1 MPKKE
6 TIIKDFQVNTG
17 KYDDIVKN
25 IDDIP
30 EGSLVYTIDKN
41 LPVPTKKDEGKV
53 LTVNSEGEF
62 VLTIG
67 SSDQTF
73 VYETF
78 EHFQSCIV
86 IEDLQTQTVLQGL
99 IDRFGAFIDKENL
112 RVGASIYIKEKSVPD
127 YWLSDLIIQKG
138 NAQPLDFFSELEAKG
153 GGGGGGYL
161 PTITLVA
168 ESPLEETIALSSEY
182 SIKYAFTPSQG
193 TSGTAKYYI
202 NGALKSTKT
211 IYTGTTSFDVTKL
224 LKSGDNVIDVVVND
238 IVGGSGTITFLIKT
252 VELRLTSTFNDLIAY
267 SGTIDFR
274 YTPYGAVEKDV
285 IFTIDDEVYTTE
297 KVYSSGEILA
307 KNISDLGHGVHKL
320 KVSMSATIG
329 ENTIKSNVLEYN
341 IIYVVE
347 GNDEVLISSKFDKKT
362 ATQGELLSIDYIVYN
377 PLSETT
383 PVALLINDEPIQE
396 ITVGRAKQFW
406 NLIDYPLGQVKFTIF
421 TDTKQL
427 DFNVTVEE
435 ADIDIEP
442 VNTNIELYLSAK
454 NRSNNEAEETRN
466 KWVYKDITATLTNF
480 NWSTNG
486 WINDSKGYPILRV
499 NGVAKVDIP
508 FQIFATDF
516 LSLGKTIEFDF
527 ATRNIYDINKVLV
540 TSFSGDK
547 GFEITSNSCR
557 IKSAQSESS
566 TKFKE
571 DERVRVSFVIQTTST
586 YRLIKTF
593 INGIQSGLKQY
604 PVGDDFTQNRPVNIS
619 INPNEG
625 DIDIY
630 SIRVYNQDLN
640 DKQMLNNY
648 MYDLPLAEKIQ
659 AVTRN
664 NILDD
669 YGKVSYAKIKTL
681 IPILTVN
688 GAIPAWK
695 GDKKNVQVTY
705 ENPFDANFNFTF
717 EAVQMDIQGTSSQYY
732 PRKNYKFKFPTAF
745 SFYEGAVPEK
755 TYTMKAD
762 FMESSHSHNTGNAIL
777 MNQLS
782 PKFPTQEDNNGVR
795 NAIYG
800 FPIAIFI
807 KTPEAEE
814 AEYYGI
820 FNFNNDKGNSDTLG
834 LTTPQSESW
843 EFKNN
848 TSARCNF
855 RSNDFVNNVSDDFE
869 ARYPDKYTDYTNLSR
884 VVSWVYSTLGNVNKF
899 KNEFEQY
906 FDKDFCLFY
915 YVMMDVILAVDSR
928 AKNMFLDTTDG
939 IIWRPRWY
947 DIDTSYGL
955 NNEGVNQFSYGLEQH
970 DFVDNVAVFNA
981 ENSLLWNNFELA
993 FEDDIK
999 EYYQNLRSSGK
1010 LSYEVIM
1017 DILKGHQIDKI
1028 SEAMYNTDGE
1038 FKYIKP
1044 LTDSPE
1050 IGEDGE
1056 PIPNSTYLYV
1066 EQGSRL
1072 NHLQWWLNNRF
1083 RYLDSKY
1090 QYADYMKD
1098 YISMRTYTPT
1108 SYVVAPTKYFDL
1120 VPFTDMYLQV
1130 LFGSNNEIVRTTSG
1144 TTTRVSA
1151 PSNLTFNNTE
1161 TIIYGA
1167 GKILDVGDLS
1177 TKYARTMDFH
1187 SATKLK
1193 QLIIG
1198 NGTSGYQNT
1207 NLNELTIGNLKMLEK
1222 LDIQNCPNLTQTI
1235 DLSGCDNIRE
1245 VYAKGT
1251 NISGVTLK
1259 DGGNLT
1265 TLQLPCSVTNLTLV
1279 NQPFLTNF
1287 SIDSYA
1293 NISTLRIEN
1302 TPIVDVLAIVNQ
1314 ANNLDRVRITGIDW
1328 TLENNKKEMLR
1339 KLTTLRGLTENGTQI
1354 DKSVLTGKIHI
1365 IGGLSQDDLDLF
1377 NTYWGSSLIVTSDKV
1392 LPKYKVDFYN
1402 YDNTLLYTTY
1412 TVEGE
1417 YAQYNGETPTRPNDE
1432 EYSYTFVGW
1441 NPALNGTQIIQD
1453 TTFIAQYVQSRLFEV
1468 QWANYD
1474 GSVLQTDI
1482 VGKGQSSTF
1491 AGQTP
1496 TRPNDIQ
1503 YKDYQFIGWLSSD
1516 GEFYTVNTVENINYS
1531 ITLTA
1536 QFSEGSLQSYNVY
1549 WYSEDIL
1556 LDSNV
1561 VYYGETANYSGVTP
1575 VHSEGYTFLGW
1586 SNTENSSIPDANF
1599 VIKGTTYF
1607 YASFDLPDTIE
1618 MEITTSTTPDMKIYD
1633 ITGSDQEITVDWGD
1647 TEITTYTIPA
1657 SNYITVTKSNP
1668 YTSGNYKIKLPSSDT
1683 YLLVFGSGFSGKVKT
1698 ISMKYWRFKTTPD
1711 LGGSSSKLT
1720 SFSCGHTLNG
1730 SSTAITNG
1738 FVAASKIKTFKI
1750 PEGITEL
1757 KEQCFRYCSKLEEV
1771 IFPTTLKK
1779 HGYGAFEKTILKKCI
1794 YNEGL
1799 VTVGGDSFPYTE
1811 PWDYFYIPSTL
1822 MQYSNSTSEGY
1833 NLPRCKYF
1841 EINTNNPYYSKVNN
1855 FILYSQGYS
1864 NYVYGYED
1872 NGDKK
1877 REITLPGGY
1886 EIRKG
1891 ILKGIIAEKVIIP
1904 ETFKIDNNSNPLA
1917 LLTANELVINMPQ
1930 ATGSSSRLGRLFG
1943 GGSIVANIKKVVVN
1957 NNNSSINFD
1966 YLFENLNTVEEVV
1979 FNGENYGVSMTYTYS
1994 NTTVPDNQYYI
2005 PETTQNMTQTFYN
2018 NTIVT
2023 GQYITIPKNVT
2034 NMSGTFYNCTNLIK
2048 VKLKPTTPP
2057 TINTSTF
2064 YKCNNLQTIEV
2075 PMSVVETYKTATNWS
2090 TYADKIV
2097 GYEEE

>member
-1 MPKKE
+1 MPKNEKNV
-6 TIIKDFQVNTG
+6 KDFHINIGT
-17 KYDDIVKN
+17 YESIVKN
-25 IDDIP
+25 MDNIP
-30 EGSLVYTIDKN
+30 DGSLVYTTDKN
-41 LPVPTKKDEGKV
+41 LPVPTQKDEGKV
-53 LTVNSEGEF
+53 LTVNAQGEYI
-62 VLTIG
+62 LTIG

-78 EHFQSCIV
+78 EHFQSSI
-86 IEDLQTQTVLQGL
+86 ILESLQNQTVLQGL
-99 IDRFGAFIDKENL
+99 MDRFGLFIEKENL

-127 YWLSDLIIQKG
+127 YWLSDLIIQKP
-138 NAQPLDFFSELEAKG
+138 NAEPLDFFSEFEAKG

-168 ESPLEETIALSSEY
+168 ESPLEETIALSSSY
-182 SIKYAFTPSQG
+182 SIKYNFTPSQG
-193 TSGTAKYYI
+193 TSGTAKYYV

-285 IFTIDDEVYTTE
+285 VFTIDDEVYATE

-307 KNISDLGHGVHKL
+307 KNISNLGHGVHKL
-320 KVSMSATIG
+320 QVSMSATVG
-329 ENTIKSNVLEYN
+329 EDTIESNVLEYN
-341 IIYVVE
+341 IIYIVE

-396 ITVGRAKQFW
+396 ITVGRTKQFW
-406 NLIDYPLGQVKFTIF
+406 NLVDYPLGDVKFTIF
-421 TDTKQL
+421 TDTKQI
-427 DFNVTVEE
+427 DFNVKVEE

-442 VNTNIELYLSAK
+442 VSTNLELYLSAK
-454 NRSNNEAEETRN
+454 NRSNNESEETRN
-466 KWVYKDITATLTNF
+466 KWTYKDITATLTNF

-486 WINDSKGYPILRV
+486 WINDGKGYPILRV

-782 PKFPTQEDNNGVR
+782 PKFPTQEENNGVR

-970 DFVDNVAVFNA
+970 DFVDNVAVYNA

-999 EYYQNLRSSGK
+999 EYYQTLRSSGK
-1010 LSYEVIM
+1010 LSYEVII
-1017 DILKGHQIDKI
+1017 DIIRRCQIDKI

-1151 PSNLTFNNTE
+1151 PSDLTFNNTE

-1167 GKILDVGDLS
+1167 SKILDVGDLS

-1235 DLSGCDNIRE
+1235 DLSGCDNIIE

-1265 TLQLPCSVTNLTLV
+1265 TLQLPSSVTNLTIV

-1302 TPIVDVLAIVNQ
+1302 CPTINEFNIVLNAT
-1314 ANNLDRVRITGIDW
+1314 NLERVRLTNINWELTNANKAL
-1328 TLENNKKEMLR
+1328 LE
-1339 KLTTLRGLTENGTQI
+1339 KLYNARGLTETGENQ

-1365 IGGLSQDDLDLF
+1365 KGNIAENKLLQY
-1377 NTYWGSSLIVTSDKV
+1377 TQYWGEDLHITAD
-1392 LPKYKVDFYN
+1392 
-1402 YDNTLLYTTY
+1402 TILY
-1412 TVEGE
+1412 E
-1417 YAQYNGETPTRPNDE
+1417 Y
-1432 EYSYTFVGW
+1432 
-1441 NPALNGTQIIQD
+1441 
-1453 TTFIAQYVQSRLFEV
+1453 EV
-1468 QWANYD
+1468 KFFNYD
-1474 GSVLQTDI
+1474 GTLIHTQMVLEGSYAIYNGPTPTKQKDENYYYTFNNWQPNIYSTIINSNTEFTAQFISKELINVIWKNYDGTILETDRI
-1482 VGKGQSSTF
+1482 EPNETVIYNS
-1491 AGQTP
+1491 QTP
-1496 TRPNDIQ
+1496 IRQNDAQ
-1503 YKDYQFIGWLSSD
+1503 YKDYVFTSWLGSN
-1516 GEFYTVNTVENINYS
+1516 GKTYTSNTINNITSNL
-1531 ITLTA
+1531 TLTA
-1536 QFSEGSLQSYNVY
+1536 QFTGTLQTYNVY
-1549 WYSEDIL
+1549 WMNGD
-1556 LDSNV
+1556 V
-1561 VYYGETANYSGVTP
+1561 VLEVDQVQYGGTAEYNGATPESGNNTVF
-1575 VHSEGYTFLGW
+1575 YGW
-1586 SNTENSSIPDANF
+1586 DKTDFTITGE
-1599 VIKGTTYF
+1599 TYF
-1607 YASFDLPDTIE
+1607 YAEFGVPVTP
-1618 MEITTSTTPDMKIYD
+1618 TSEFTLEPT
-1633 ITGSDQEITVDWGD
+1633 TVDGVSGYKVTAYNGTD
-1647 TEITTYTIPA
+1647 TEINIPEYNTDGLPILELNSIDVAKITGYGIKKVNSFQSNVTIVEI
-1657 SNYITVTKSNP
+1657 N
-1668 YTSGNYKIKLPSSDT
+1668 LPN
-1683 YLLVFGSGFSGKVKT
+1683 T
-1698 ISMKYWRFKTTPD
+1698 IAN
-1711 LGGSSSKLT
+1711 T
-1720 SFSCGHTLNG
+1720 SFSSTFMSCSNLEKVTALNTSNATSLYQMFGWSRKLKSISLTDTSNVDNMGSVFSSCGELEAIPAIDVSKVISFYNTFNSCKKLKSILMYG
-1730 SSTAITNG
+1730 MKSS
-1738 FVAASKIKTFKI
+1738 F
-1750 PEGITEL
+1750 GIE
-1757 KEQCFRYCSKLEEV
+1757 
-1771 IFPTTLKK
+1771 
-1779 HGYGAFEKTILKKCI
+1779 
-1794 YNEGL
+1794 
-1799 VTVGGDSFPYTE
+1799 
-1811 PWDYFYIPSTL
+1811 WSTL
-1822 MQYSNSTSEGY
+1822 
-1833 NLPRCKYF
+1833 
-1841 EINTNNPYYSKVNN
+1841 
-1855 FILYSQGYS
+1855 
-1864 NYVYGYED
+1864 YE
-1872 NGDKK
+1872 
-1877 REITLPGGY
+1877 REDL
-1886 EIRKG
+1886 
-1891 ILKGIIAEKVIIP
+1891 VIIL
-1904 ETFKIDNNSNPLA
+1904 NNLA
-1917 LLTANELVINMPQ
+1917 
-1930 ATGSSSRLGRLFG
+1930 
-1943 GGSIVANIKKVVVN
+1943 
-1957 NNNSSINFD
+1957 
-1966 YLFENLNTVEEVV
+1966 TV
-1979 FNGENYGVSMTYTYS
+1979 T
-1994 NTTVPDNQYYI
+1994 
-2005 PETTQNMTQTFYN
+2005 TTQTLTM
-2018 NTIVT
+2018 
-2023 GQYITIPKNVT
+2023 G
-2034 NMSGTFYNCTNLIK
+2034 STNLA
-2048 VKLKPTTPP
+2048 KLTDEDKL
-2057 TINTSTF
+2057 I
-2064 YKCNNLQTIEV
+2064 
-2075 PMSVVETYKTATNWS
+2075 ATNKGW
-2090 TYADKIV
+2090 TLA
-2097 GYEEE
+2097 